1 MKIVIEKIMFFLNT
15 ILVKS
20 VNIFVCNLCFCI
32 FRCQIMTQIMDRF
45 FRVKLLNH
53 LAVEILIHL
62 DDKTLTNCRSVCK
75 AWKVLIDNQK
85 FYYVR
90 QLNKILQAESFKN
103 VQMWEFFDIRPDW
116 LIILSSFDT
125 SKKLIELKNMT
136 KIHEFV
142 YAL

>member
-1 MKIVIEKIMFFLNT
+1 MFFLNT

-20 VNIFVCNLCFCI
+20 VKKNLIFLYVCNLCFCI
-32 FRCQIMTQIMDRF
+32 FRCQIMTQIMDGF

-125 SKKLIELKNMT
+125 SKNLIELKNMT

>member
-1 MKIVIEKIMFFLNT
+1 MY
-15 ILVKS
+15 
-20 VNIFVCNLCFCI
+20 VCNLCFCI
-32 FRCQIMTQIMDRF
+32 FRCQIMTQIMDGF

-53 LAVEILIHL
+53 LAVEVLIHL

-75 AWKVLIDNQK
+75 EWKVLIDNQK

-125 SKKLIELKNMT
+125 SKNLIELKNMT